1 MNMHAANLA
10 KLDLPEREPL
20 VGVSALQPAREVID
34 ALSGVFADTIDVAQ
48 FARHARWNLIGPR
61 AGFLNAMFEELSR
74 ILNVRA
80 DRLANRIASLG
91 GTVHGTVDA
100 IADTSQIEPLE
111 RQPQSEAEWLQATSY
126 RLRLLAASYHDAR
139 RDCDRLGD
147 TVSSFHLGEGA
158 AAVDHQLWIVDR
170 HRPRA

>member
-1 MNMHAANLA
+1 MNYLKLTSCLLPFMFLLLSAPLTLGGCANKA
-10 KLDLPEREPL
+10 K
-20 VGVSALQPAREVID
+20 VIRIGATQFETESLIAINKID
-34 ALSGVFADTIDVAQ
+34 EFRRKELETTALSSKEASDFFVKSVKKSTKPIT
-48 FARHARWNLIGPR
+48 LET
-61 AGFLNAMFEELSR
+61 LR
-74 ILNVRA
+74 ILS
-80 DRLANRIASLG
+80 DPLG
-91 GTVHGTVDA
+91 K
-100 IADTSQIEPLE
+100 QM
-111 RQPQSEAEWLQATSY
+111 PQSEAEWLQATSY